1 MNGKEIFAND
11 ATNKGLISKIYKQ
24 LIELNNNKTPKQPS
38 QKIGRSPKW
47 TFFQRRRHRHRQK
60 AHEKML
66 NIDSY

>member
-47 TFFQRRRHRHRQK
+47 TFFQRRHRHRQK